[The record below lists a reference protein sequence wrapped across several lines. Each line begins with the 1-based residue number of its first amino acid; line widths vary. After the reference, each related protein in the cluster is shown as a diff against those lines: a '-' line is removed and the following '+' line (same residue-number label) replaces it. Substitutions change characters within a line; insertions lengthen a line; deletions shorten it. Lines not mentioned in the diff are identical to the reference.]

1 MLALIAGAILMSS
14 PDQAL
19 ARASN
24 PMLTRWAKDLD
35 PDIPLPEHPRPNLVR
50 STPWVSL
57 NGRWD
62 ASIVEADGTSAWSGK
77 IVVPF
82 PIQSALSGVTKPLL
96 PSQTLVYKKTLDL
109 SGLPAG
115 HRWALHFG
123 AVDWETT
130 VLVNGREIG
139 RHTGGYDP
147 FTFMLDGVEA
157 KRGVELEVRVKDP
170 VDGPI
175 PRGKQILNPHGI
187 FYTAV
192 SGIWQSVWLEQV
204 PDRHVT
210 GLRLI
215 PSVSG
220 DKASLSVRAYTDKN
234 TAAKDM
240 TIRIKDGERV
250 VAEKSGLDPR
260 AVASLDV
267 PNAKLWSP
275 DSPFLYG
282 VEIIVGSDRITS
294 YAGMRSVGMQRNAE
308 GHVTALTLNGK
319 PLFQLGPLDQGWW
332 PDGLYTAPTD
342 EALAFDIEVTKK
354 MGFNMIRK
362 HVKVEPARWYYHA
375 DRLGV
380 LVWQDMP
387 SFFDLVPSG
396 GGDSWTHHYTTWA
409 QQNYFKEL
417 RAMVDAFWNHPS
429 IVCWVPFNE
438 GWGQHDTPSVAA
450 WMKAYDPS
458 RLINSV
464 SGWTDE
470 EVGDFH
476 DIHVYPGPAMP
487 PVSDRA
493 SILGE
498 YGGLGYA
505 VKGHLWQEDG
515 NWGYRSYA
523 DAKSLEEA
531 YADLCERLLILKG
544 RGLAAGV
551 YTQTTDVE
559 IEINGLLTYDRAVEK
574 IPLDRLAAMN
584 RAVIAGSLHL
594 DTLVPVSDTQGLEW
608 SYTTTKPGDDW
619 MQPAFD
625 VSGWSKGPGVLG
637 TRETPGVNVRT
648 IWNTPEIWARRS
660 FEVANL
666 GNRDELRLFVY
677 HDEDAEVYV
686 NGVLAATLP
695 GYVTDYR
702 MIRLNA
708 DALAALRPGRNV
720 VAVHCKQTRG
730 GQAVDVGL
738 VRVRK

>member
-62 ASIVEADGTSAWSGK
+62 AAIVEADGTSAWSGK

-123 AVDWETT
+123 AVDWEAT
-130 VLVNGREIG
+130 VLVNGKEIG

-250 VAEKSGLDPR
+250 VAEKSWLDPR

-282 VEIIVGSDRITS
+282 VEIIVGNDRITS

-375 DRLGV
+375 DRLGI

-387 SFFDLVPSG
+387 SFFDHVPSG
-396 GGDSWTHHYTTWA
+396 GGDSKTHHYTTWA

-523 DAKSLEEA
+523 DARSLEEA

-574 IPLDRLAAMN
+574 IPVDRLAA
-584 RAVIAGSLHL
+584 
-594 DTLVPVSDTQGLEW
+594 
-608 SYTTTKPGDDW
+608 
-619 MQPAFD
+619 
-625 VSGWSKGPGVLG
+625 
-637 TRETPGVNVRT
+637 
-648 IWNTPEIWARRS
+648 
-660 FEVANL
+660 
-666 GNRDELRLFVY
+666 
-677 HDEDAEVYV
+677 
-686 NGVLAATLP
+686 
-695 GYVTDYR
+695 
-702 MIRLNA
+702 
-708 DALAALRPGRNV
+708 
-720 VAVHCKQTRG
+720 
-730 GQAVDVGL
+730 
-738 VRVRK
+738 

>member
-1 MLALIAGAILMSS
+1 MSS

-62 ASIVEADGTSAWSGK
+62 AAIVEADGTSAWSGK

-123 AVDWETT
+123 AVDWEAT
-130 VLVNGREIG
+130 VLVNGKEIG

-250 VAEKSGLDPR
+250 VAEKSWLDPR

-282 VEIIVGSDRITS
+282 VEIIVGNDRITS

-375 DRLGV
+375 DRLGI

-387 SFFDLVPSG
+387 SFFDHVPSG
-396 GGDSWTHHYTTWA
+396 GGDSKTHHYTTWA

-523 DAKSLEEA
+523 DARSLEEA

-574 IPLDRLAAMN
+574 IPVDRLAAMN
-584 RAVIAGSLHL
+584 RAVIEGSLHM

-625 VSGWSKGPGVLG
+625 ASGWSKGPGVLG

-660 FEVANL
+660 FEVATL

-702 MIRLNA
+702 LIRLNA

-738 VRVRK
+738 IRVRK